1 MMGRWP
7 RMTLTLPVAPDLE
20 VRVTMPRHVTSDEWS
35 RMLGLLDV
43 MRPGIVKESAEMVA
57 NSTKESPEMVAN
69 SPEKEIVSPA
79 NGVHS
84 T

>member
-20 VRVTMPRHVTSDEWS
+20 VRVTMPRHMTSGEWS

-43 MRPGIVKESAEMVA
+43 MRPGIVKESPEMA
-57 NSTKESPEMVAN
+57 GNSAKESPEMAAN
-69 SPEKEIVSPA
+69 SAKKEIVSPA

>member
-20 VRVTMPRHVTSDEWS
+20 VRVTMPRHMTSGEWS

-43 MRPGIVKESAEMVA
+43 MRPGIVKES
-57 NSTKESPEMVAN
+57 PEMAAN